1 VPSPPPGSRP
11 SACPGLLPA
20 LSRTALPAVPSLRPG
35 EAKGICG
42 SPLTR
47 NSPALGDVTV
57 QGRPQAPLQGGTTAG
72 LRSFTFPFIFPHMQ
86 WHSQCT
92 MKICTVWALRS
103 PQVWFTAVSHPRA
116 SHARSSAP
124 YGHELLLRL
133 HLLLSCFSPSVK
145 HCGLC
150 PVFLLQLLV
159 HFSSQLGKMCDF
171 SVSQWWTLA
180 VTVYSAAGG
189 V

>member
-35 EAKGICG
+35 EGKRVSG

-86 WHSQCT
+86 
-92 MKICTVWALRS
+92 
-103 PQVWFTAVSHPRA
+103 
-116 SHARSSAP
+116 
-124 YGHELLLRL
+124 
-133 HLLLSCFSPSVK
+133 
-145 HCGLC
+145 
-150 PVFLLQLLV
+150 
-159 HFSSQLGKMCDF
+159 
-171 SVSQWWTLA
+171 
-180 VTVYSAAGG
+180 
-189 V
+189 